1 MEKSI
6 RPNLPFVRI
15 RKFCRSVP
23 GFSMKRF
30 SQCVSS
36 SFRAWSIRLP
46 VLFAAMLAIPFSAA
60 DTVSPA
66 NQAADRPE
74 PVAELSAVAQLGR
87 KMFFDPSLS
96 GSGQLACASCHS
108 PAHAYGPPND
118 LVVQFGGPDLKRQG
132 LRAVPSLRYLEHA
145 PNFSIGPSTEMAD
158 NDPPPPPED
167 GAPLPGAPAG
177 QIKVAMVAKA
187 DANSAARA
195 AAEANVPRGG
205 LDWDGRAN
213 TLQLQALGPLLDP
226 NEMDN
231 HSAADLLKRLER
243 AGYAD
248 DIRKLFG
255 ANIFAQRELALDEAL
270 FALARFQTEDP
281 SFHPYDSKYDAV
293 LAGKAVLSEAE
304 ARGLKLFDDP
314 KKGNCASCHVDRATL
329 DGVFRPAFTDFQFE
343 ALGAP
348 RNRDIPA
355 NRDPGFYDLGLCGP
369 MRTDYA
375 TATAYCG
382 LFKTPTLRN
391 TATRHVFF
399 HNGAFHS
406 LEDVMHFYVE
416 RETDPARWYPKR
428 SDGAIDRYNDM
439 PPQYRGN
446 IDIVDAPFDGKQDD
460 PPALNDTEIAD
471 VIAFLKTLTDGYR
484 PDQPSA
490 SATPAVR

>member
-1 MEKSI
+1 
-6 RPNLPFVRI
+6 
-15 RKFCRSVP
+15 
-23 GFSMKRF
+23 MKRF
-30 SQCVSS
+30 SERVPT
-36 SFRAWSIRLP
+36 SFRTWSIRLP
-46 VLFAAMLAIPFSAA
+46 VLLSAMLAMPFSAA
-60 DTVSPA
+60 DSVLPA
-66 NQAADRPE
+66 NPAVDGPE
-74 PVAELSAVAQLGR
+74 PVTALSAVAQLGR

-118 LVVQFGGPDLKRQG
+118 LVVQFGGPDMKRQG
-132 LRAVPSLRYLEHA
+132 VRAVPSLRYLEHA

-158 NDPPPPPED
+158 NDPPPPSED
-167 GAPLPGAPAG
+167 GAPVPGAPTG
-177 QIKVAMVAKA
+177 QIKVATVAKA
-187 DANSAARA
+187 DPNSAARA

-213 TLQLQALGPLLDP
+213 TFQLQALGPLLDP

-231 HSAADLLKRLER
+231 HSAADVLERLEH
-243 AGYAD
+243 AAYAD

-255 ANIFAQRELALDEAL
+255 ANIFAQHELALDEAL
-270 FALARFQTEDP
+270 FALARFQTEDS

-293 LAGKAVLSEAE
+293 LAGKAMLSEAE

-314 KKGNCASCHVDRATL
+314 KKGNCSSCHIDRATL

-375 TATAYCG
+375 TAAAYCG

-391 TATRHVFF
+391 TATRKVFF

-406 LEDVMHFYVE
+406 LEEVMHFYVE
-416 RETDPARWYPKR
+416 RETDPAKWYPKR
-428 SDGAIDRYNDM
+428 PNGEIDRYNDL
-439 PPQYRGN
+439 PPEYRGN
-446 IDIVDAPFDGKQDD
+446 IDIVDAPFDGKQGD
-460 PPALNDTEIAD
+460 PPALNDAEIAD

-484 PDQPSA
+484 SDQPSA
-490 SATPAVR
+490 SMTPAVR

>member
-1 MEKSI
+1 
-6 RPNLPFVRI
+6 
-15 RKFCRSVP
+15 
-23 GFSMKRF
+23 MKRF
-30 SQCVSS
+30 SECVSS

-46 VLFAAMLAIPFSAA
+46 VLFSAMLAIPFSAA
-60 DTVSPA
+60 DTVSPTDH
-66 NQAADRPE
+66 AADRPE

-118 LVVQFGGPDLKRQG
+118 LMVQFGGPDLKRQG
-132 LRAVPSLRYLEHA
+132 VRAVPSLRYLEHA

-167 GAPLPGAPAG
+167 GAPVPVAQTG
-177 QIKVAMVAKA
+177 QTKVAAVAKA

-231 HSAADLLKRLER
+231 HSAADLLVRLEH
-243 AGYAD
+243 AAYAD

-255 ANIFAQRELALDEAL
+255 ANIFAQHELALDEAL
-270 FALARFQTEDP
+270 FALARFQAEDP

-314 KKGNCASCHVDRATL
+314 KKGNCSSCHIDRATL

-355 NRDPGFYDLGLCGP
+355 NRDSSFYDLGLCGP

-375 TATAYCG
+375 AAAAYCG

-391 TATRHVFF
+391 AATRKVFF

-406 LEDVMHFYVE
+406 LEQVMHFYVE
-416 RETDPARWYPKR
+416 RETDPAKWYPKR
-428 SDGAIDRYNDM
+428 ADGAIDRYNDM

-446 IDIVDAPFDGKQDD
+446 VDIVDAPFDGKPGD

-484 PDQPSA
+484 SDQPSA
-490 SATPAVR
+490 STAPAVR

>member
-1 MEKSI
+1 
-6 RPNLPFVRI
+6 
-15 RKFCRSVP
+15 
-23 GFSMKRF
+23 MKRF
-30 SQCVSS
+30 FARVSTS
-36 SFRAWSIRLP
+36 LCTWRIRLS
-46 VLFAAMLAIPFSAA
+46 VLLCAMLTISLSAA
-60 DTVSPA
+60 DPFPPA
-66 NQAADRPE
+66 NQSAANQTANGPE
-74 PVAELSAVAQLGR
+74 AAVELSAVAQLGR

-96 GSGQLACASCHS
+96 GSGQLSCASCHS

-132 LRAVPSLRYLEHA
+132 VRAVPSLRYLDHA

-158 NDPPPPPED
+158 NDPPPPED
-167 GAPLPGAPAG
+167 AAAVTGAPAG
-177 QIKVAMVAKA
+177 QIKVAAVAKA

-231 HSAADLLKRLER
+231 HSAADVLER
-243 AGYAD
+243 IEHAEYAD
-248 DIRKLFG
+248 DIKKLFG
-255 ANIFAQRELALDEAL
+255 ANIFNQRELALDEAL

-314 KKGNCASCHVDRATL
+314 KKGNCSSCHIDRPTL
-329 DGVFRPAFTDFQFE
+329 DGVFRPAFTDYQFE

-355 NRDPGFYDLGLCGP
+355 NRDPRFYDLGLCGP
-369 MRTDYA
+369 LRKDYA
-375 TATAYCG
+375 TAPAYCG

-391 TATRHVFF
+391 AATRKVFF

-406 LEDVMHFYVE
+406 LKEVMHFYVE
-416 RETDPARWYPKR
+416 RETDPDKWYPKL
-428 SDGAIDRYNDM
+428 GNGEVDRYNDL
-439 PPQYRGN
+439 PPEYRGN
-446 IDIVDAPFDGKQDD
+446 IDIVDAPFDSKQGD
-460 PPALNDTEIAD
+460 PPALNEAEIAD

-484 PDQPSA
+484 SDQPSA
-490 SATPAVR
+490 STTPAR

>member
-1 MEKSI
+1 
-6 RPNLPFVRI
+6 
-15 RKFCRSVP
+15 
-23 GFSMKRF
+23 MKRF
-30 SQCVSS
+30 SARVSTS
-36 SFRAWSIRLP
+36 SRRWCIRLP
-46 VLFAAMLAIPFSAA
+46 VLLCAILTISLSAA
-60 DTVSPA
+60 DPFPPTSQPA
-66 NQAADRPE
+66 AGQAVNGVETA
-74 PVAELSAVAQLGR
+74 VELSAVAQLGR

-96 GSGQLACASCHS
+96 GSGQLSCASCHS

-132 LRAVPSLRYLEHA
+132 FRTVPSLRYLNHA

-158 NDPPPPPED
+158 NDPPPPGD
-167 GAPLPGAPAG
+167 VAAAAPAG
-177 QIKVAMVAKA
+177 QNKVAAVAKA

-231 HSAADLLKRLER
+231 HSTTDLLER
-243 AGYAD
+243 IEHAEYAD
-248 DIRKLFG
+248 DIKKLFG
-255 ANIFAQRELALDEAL
+255 ANVFNQRELALDEAL

-293 LAGKAVLSEAE
+293 LAGKAVLSAAE

-314 KKGNCASCHVDRATL
+314 KKGNCSSCHIDRATL
-329 DGVFRPAFTDFQFE
+329 DGVFRPAFTDYQFE

-355 NRDPGFYDLGLCGP
+355 NRDPHFHDLGLCGP
-369 MRTDYA
+369 LRQDYV
-375 TATAYCG
+375 TAPAYCG

-391 TATRHVFF
+391 AATRKVFF
-399 HNGAFHS
+399 HNGVFHS
-406 LEDVMHFYVE
+406 LEEVMHFYVE
-416 RETDPARWYPKR
+416 RETDPAKWYPR
-428 SDGAIDRYNDM
+428 LGNGEVDRYNDL
-439 PPQYRGN
+439 PPEYRGN
-446 IDIVDAPFDGKQDD
+446 IDIVDAPFDSKQGD
-460 PPALNDTEIAD
+460 PPALNEAEIAD
-471 VIAFLKTLTDGYR
+471 VIAFLNTLTDGYR

-490 SATPAVR
+490 STTPAR